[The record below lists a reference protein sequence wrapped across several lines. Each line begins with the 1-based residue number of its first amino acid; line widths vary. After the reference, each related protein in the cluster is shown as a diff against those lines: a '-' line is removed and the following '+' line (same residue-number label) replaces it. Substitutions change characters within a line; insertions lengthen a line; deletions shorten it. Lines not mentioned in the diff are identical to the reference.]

1 MKFLF
6 LLNMDITQQGPS
18 VHLINDII
26 IKAAKDPENEITII
40 AKKID
45 MVQSNTVLDMIDNV
59 KILTVQSDSKKQSFF
74 KRYINDFLYAKKCAK
89 IYKNMKFDSVFL
101 QSCNTA
107 LFHIAL
113 LKRYLRAK
121 VLFNVQ
127 DIFPENLKYINKM
140 PFEKITYPVFSYL
153 QKKAYQK
160 ADSVVTISED
170 MADVIRNKVKD
181 KETVSVIHNW
191 GYSDEV
197 TEINREDNPFYKEN
211 IFDKEKFNVVYA
223 GNIGLMQNVE
233 VVVKAAKKLKANSN
247 IHFYIVGGGQKKSFI
262 EKYVI
267 ENSLANVTL
276 LPMQSEDKAP
286 YIYSAAD
293 VNVIPLAPEIIK
305 TALPSKTP
313 ACLASGKAL
322 IACIEKDSELAG
334 LLDKTD
340 GCFVASNTDE
350 TELAEKIEALSL
362 SNNLFFGNRE
372 EALQIFSSKTNSEKY
387 VEILE
392 CNM

>member
-1 MKFLF
+1 
-6 LLNMDITQQGPS
+6 MDITQQGPS

-26 IKAAKDPENEITII
+26 TKAAEEPENKITII
-40 AKKID
+40 AKKIST
-45 MVQSNTVLDMIDNV
+45 VQAKNILNTKDN
-59 KILTVQSDSKKQSFF
+59 IRICSVQSDSKKQSFF

-89 IYKNMKFDSVFL
+89 IYKNMEFDSVFL

-140 PFEKITYPVFSYL
+140 PFERITYPVLSYL

-160 ADSVVTISED
+160 ADYVVTISED
-170 MADVIRNKVKD
+170 MAEVIRAKVKD
-181 KETVSVIHNW
+181 KTKVSVIHNW
-191 GYSDEV
+191 GYSDEI
-197 TEINREDNPFYKEN
+197 TETKREDNPFYKEN

-233 VVVKAAKKLKANSN
+233 IVAKAAKRMKLNDK
-247 IHFYIVGGGQKKSFI
+247 IHFYIIGDGQKKSFI
-262 EKYVI
+262 EQYVV
-267 ENSLANVTL
+267 ENGLDNVTL
-276 LPMQSEDKAP
+276 LPMQSEDKAQH
-286 YIYSAAD
+286 IYSAAD
-293 VNVIPLAPEIIK
+293 VNVIPLAPDIIK

-322 IACIEKDSELAG
+322 IACIEKDSELAR

-350 TELAEKIEALSL
+350 TELAEKIEELSF
-362 SNNLFFGNRE
+362 SNNLFFENRAE
-372 EALQIFSSKTNSEKY
+372 TMRIFSSENNPEKY
-387 VEILE
+387 VEKLME
-392 CNM
+392 KGKA

>member
-1 MKFLF
+1 
-6 LLNMDITQQGPS
+6 MDITQQGPS

-26 IKAAKDPENEITII
+26 TKAAEDPENEITII

-45 MVQSNTVLDMIDNV
+45 MVQSNTVLDTIDNV
-59 KILTVQSDSKKQSFF
+59 KIFRVQSDSKKQSFF

-89 IYKNMKFDSVFL
+89 VYKNMELDSVFL

-140 PFEKITYPVFSYL
+140 PFAGITYPIFSFL
-153 QKKAYQK
+153 QKQAYK
-160 ADSVVTISED
+160 RADFVVTISED
-170 MADVIRNKVKD
+170 MADVIKNKVKD
-181 KETVSVIHNW
+181 KEKVSVIHNW
-191 GYSDEV
+191 GYSDEI
-197 TEINREDNPFYKEN
+197 TETKREDNPFYKEN

-233 VVVKAAKKLKANSN
+233 IVVKAAKRMKLNDK
-247 IHFYIVGGGQKKSFI
+247 IHFYIIGDGQKKSFI
-262 EKYVI
+262 EQYVI
-267 ENSLANVTL
+267 ENGLDNVTL

-322 IACIEKDSELAG
+322 IACIEKDSELA
-334 LLDKTD
+334 KIMNQTE
-340 GCFVASNTDE
+340 GCFVAGNTDE
-350 TELAEKIEALSL
+350 TELAEKIEELSL
-362 SNNLFFGNRE
+362 SNNLFFGNR
-372 EALQIFSSKTNSEKY
+372 AKTLQIFSRKTNPELY
-387 VEILE
+387 VKEL
-392 CNM
+392 MKR